1 MTHTLATAV
10 RRFALPALL
19 GLLMQAGAATAQNG
33 SQATL
38 NLKDADI
45 NTLIATVSEL
55 TGKNFIIDPRVKGK
69 VTVLSSSPMSTE
81 GIYETFLAVLQVHGY
96 AAIPAGEAIKI
107 IPEVNAK
114 QDGAPNPGADRLAP
128 DDVVTRVFTVDNVPA
143 AQLVPILR
151 PLVPQYG
158 HLAASAPSNM
168 LIISDRAAN
177 VDRLREIIRKI
188 DQSSDREFELFKLEN
203 ASARDM
209 AQTLTTLTQ
218 QANKTDPTTS
228 PPTILADERTNSLLV
243 GGDKATRN
251 QFRRIIAELD
261 VPLEDSGSTQ
271 VIYLRFASAESLG
284 PVLQGYVEQVAAGEG
299 GGQQQGARSAPLVK
313 VIPEP
318 DTNSL
323 VITAP
328 PKIMRSVKD
337 VVAQL
342 DIRRAQVLVEAIIAE
357 VSESKSRELG
367 IDTVVF
373 DEDRI
378 ATANILDSGTLRAL
392 QGVAG
397 AATGSITG
405 AAATALIEQG
415 ITLAGGRIDRNATS
429 FVFLLKALAGDGNT
443 NILSTPTLVTMDNE
457 EAEISVGQEVPFLS
471 GSFSNT
477 GTANTTGVVNPF
489 QTIDRKDVGITLG
502 ITPQINEGDTIQL
515 KISQEVS
522 AISAGSAG
530 AVDLVTNKRS
540 LNTTVMVDSGQ
551 ILVLGGLIDDQV
563 QETERR
569 TPILGSIPIL
579 GNLFKFRSVTKDK
592 RNLMIF
598 IRPVVLRDP
607 STANY
612 YTRQKYDTIRS
623 IQQNARDGG
632 ISILGGAERPI
643 LEDYPQNVPP
653 PPRGGRDS
661 GPASLNPNVNKAY
674 PRTPTGERAPAP
686 RQAPVTQYRDQ
697 PVDDTGEDDAAEDE
711 GSSFSRS
718 EPGQTGRRA
727 HWPK

>member
-1 MTHTLATAV
+1 MTLGTLIRSLAA
-10 RRFALPALL
+10 ALL
-19 GLLMQAGAATAQNG
+19 LLQISLVSAQSA

-45 NTLIATVSEL
+45 NTLISTVSEI

-69 VTVLSSSPMSTE
+69 VTVLSSTPMSAE
-81 GIYETFLAVLQVHGY
+81 GVYETFLAVLQVHGF

-114 QDGAPNPGADRLAP
+114 QDGAPTRGPQRLAP
-128 DDVVTRVFTVDNVPA
+128 DDVVTRVFTIDNVPA

-158 HLAASAPSNM
+158 HLAAYAPSNM
-168 LIISDRAAN
+168 LIISDRVSN
-177 VDRLREIIRKI
+177 VARLRTIIRQI
-188 DQSSDREFELFKLEN
+188 DTSSDREFELIRLTH
-203 ASARDM
+203 ASARDI

-218 QANKTDPTTS
+218 QDRKTDPTTT
-228 PPTILADERTNSLLV
+228 PITILADERTNALLI

-251 QFRRIIAELD
+251 QFRGIITELD
-261 VPLEDSGSTQ
+261 LPLEDSGSTQ
-271 VIYLRFASAESLG
+271 VIYLRYASAENLG
-284 PVLQGYVEQVAAGEG
+284 PVLQGYVEQVAANEA
-299 GGQQQGARSAPLVK
+299 GGQNKQAGSSASVVK

-318 DTNSL
+318 DTNAL
-323 VITAP
+323 VVTAP
-328 PKIMRSVKD
+328 PKIMRAVKD
-337 VVAQL
+337 VVSQL

-367 IDTVVF
+367 IDSVVY
-373 DEDRI
+373 DNDRI
-378 ATANILDSGTLRAL
+378 AAANILDADTLNIL
-392 QGVAG
+392 GSVAG

-405 AAATALIEQG
+405 AAAAALIEQG
-415 ITLAGGRIDRNATS
+415 ITAAGGRINENGTS
-429 FVFLLKALAGDGNT
+429 FLFLLKALAGDGNT

-471 GSFSNT
+471 GQFSNT
-477 GTANTTGVVNPF
+477 GTSSTTGIVNPF

-522 AISAGSAG
+522 AVSAGSAG

-540 LNTTVMVDSGQ
+540 LTTTVMVDSGD

-579 GNLFKFRSVTKDK
+579 GNLFKFRSVSKNK
-592 RNLMIF
+592 QNLMIF
-598 IRPVVLRDP
+598 IRPVVLRDRE
-607 STANY
+607 TADY
-612 YTRQKYDTIRS
+612 YTRQKYDTIRNVQLES
-623 IQQNARDGG
+623 HSGG
-632 ISILGGAERPI
+632 ISILGGAKRPLLDDI
-643 LEDYPQNVPP
+643 DRLEAQ
-653 PPRGGRDS
+653 PRGARES
-661 GPASLNPNVNKAY
+661 GPARVDPATPKAY
-674 PRTPTGERAPAP
+674 PRTPAGAAAAPSQPGDERPA
-686 RQAPVTQYRDQ
+686 TQPSAESDDDRD
-697 PVDDTGEDDAAEDE
+697 PG
-711 GSSFSRS
+711 FKKS
-718 EPGQTGRRA
+718 ESGNTARRA